1 MQGLGLELFGYPYD
15 STFLNLFELVDLCWT
30 IAYATPFLQR
40 LLKEL
45 GPLGGP
51 QAFAPASPTLNSA
64 LLLQPLARRRLGD
77 QLPQRRSKTGPFSD
91 STRRPLRSASWSCS
105 LPPGELAISGRPLAR
120 MPKASRLKPH
130 LLAPAFCCGRCTPAT

>member
-64 LLLQPLARRRLGD
+64 
-77 QLPQRRSKTGPFSD
+77 
-91 STRRPLRSASWSCS
+91 RSA
-105 LPPGELAISGRPLAR
+105 PPPFAGPATPTAGEATAWRSAAAAPQQNRPFL
-120 MPKASRLKPH
+120 RLDPQAAPLGQLV
-130 LLAPAFCCGRCTPAT
+130 LLASSR